1 MFKETNSSVKKKENF
16 FFLAI
21 FGVESKGGGKAQYSN
36 FLVEKVYDVA

>member
-1 MFKETNSSVKKKENF
+1 MFKETNSSVKKRRT

>member
-1 MFKETNSSVKKKENF
+1 MFKETNSSVKKRELF
-16 FFLAI
+16 SLAI